1 MLENNELNIY
11 QELLDQLNID
21 SNTMQ
26 DILCSITKQNHASFE
41 LLNISSDCKILYF
54 QDALGHLF
62 PITLDKI
69 CQVRDMYVEIIDGR
83 G

>member
-1 MLENNELNIY
+1 MLNNKETNIY
-11 QELLDQLNID
+11 YELLNQLQID
-21 SNTMQ
+21 SNSLQ
-26 DILCSITKQNHASFE
+26 DIVSSITKQENSSFE

-54 QDALGHLF
+54 QDEMGHLF

-69 CQVRDMYVEIIDGR
+69 CAVRDMYIEIIERR